1 MPKIQKIIAR
11 EILDSRGEPT
21 IEAKIFLDNGLEEI
35 ASVPAGA
42 SKGENEA
49 VEIRDYN
56 QSRFNGRGVL
66 SACFN
71 IEKIISPAL
80 KNFEITK
87 LKEIDKKLIEL
98 DGTDNKSKLG
108 ANSILA
114 CSLVCAKAGA
124 KSTNLPTFKYLR
136 KIFDLKIK
144 NYQFPLPLFN
154 LINGGRHGFSN
165 LDFQEFFVIFRKREK
180 ISKII
185 QRAVEFY
192 SLLKKIVQKEIGIFG
207 VGDEGGIVTPFKNNK
222 EAIEILIKTSKKI
235 GYRFDKEINFGL
247 DCAASEFYHQKENV
261 YYFEKRKIKTEN
273 LIKIYKD
280 LVKRYHLILL
290 EDPLN
295 EKDFLNWSKL
305 KKNLLK
311 IKKDFIL
318 VGDDL
323 FVTNLKR
330 LKRGIEF
337 DSANGIII
345 KPNQIGTIS
354 ETIEC
359 IKLAKKAKHKV
370 IISHRSGETNE
381 TFIADLALAVNA
393 DFIKAGAPNRGERIV
408 KYNRLMEIEE
418 ILERNL

>member
-1 MPKIQKIIAR
+1 MPKIKKIIAR

-21 IEAKIFLDNGLEEI
+21 VEAKIFLDNGLEET

-49 VEIRDYN
+49 VEIRDN
-56 QSRFNGRGVL
+56 DKSRFNGKGVL

-71 IEKIISPAL
+71 IEKVISPVL

-98 DGTDNKSKLG
+98 DGTENKSKLG

-124 KSTNLPTFKYLR
+124 KALNLPLFKYLR
-136 KIFDLKIK
+136 EVFDLKI
-144 NYQFPLPLFN
+144 NGYQFPLPLFN
-154 LINGGRHGFSN
+154 LINGGRHGHSN
-165 LDFQEFFVIFRKREK
+165 LDFQEFFVIFKKREK

-192 SLLKKIVQKEIGIFG
+192 SLLKKITQKEIGIFG
-207 VGDEGGIVTPFKNNK
+207 VGDEGGIVAPFKNNK
-222 EAIEILIKTSKKI
+222 EAIEILTETSKKI
-235 GYRFDKEINFGL
+235 GYRINKEINFGL
-247 DCAASEFYHQKENV
+247 DCAASEFYHQKENL
-261 YYFEKRKIKTEN
+261 YYFEKRKVKTEN

-280 LVKRYHLILL
+280 LTKKYHLILL
-290 EDPLN
+290 EDPLHQN
-295 EKDFLNWSKL
+295 DFLNWSKL
-305 KKNLLK
+305 KKDLLK
-311 IKKDFIL
+311 IRKDFIL

-330 LKRGIEF
+330 LKKGIEF
-337 DSANGIII
+337 DSANAIII

-359 IKLAKKAKHKV
+359 IKLAKKSKYKV

-381 TFIADLALAVNA
+381 TFIVDLALAVNA
-393 DFIKAGAPNRGERIV
+393 NFIKAGAPARGERIV
-408 KYNRLMEIEE
+408 KYNRLMEIEKE
-418 ILERNL
+418 LL